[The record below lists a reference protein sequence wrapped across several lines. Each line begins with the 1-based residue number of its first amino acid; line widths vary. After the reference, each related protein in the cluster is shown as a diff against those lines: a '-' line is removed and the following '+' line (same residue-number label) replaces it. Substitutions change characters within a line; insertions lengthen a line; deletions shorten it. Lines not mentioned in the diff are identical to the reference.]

1 MVELRSPRGGQL
13 VLLALIPSLLAYHAV
28 FGETAPSLALVAYAG
43 VVFVTL
49 AVALVVD
56 DGVRSPWYLLVVGT
70 VTLAFGGWR
79 ALHDGARSSLL
90 MSLSGAGIL
99 LWGVLEYRSPS
110 TPNSR
115 DRT

>member
-13 VLLALIPSLLAYHAV
+13 LLLALIPSLLAYHAV
-28 FGETAPSLALVAYAG
+28 FGATAPSLALVAYAG

-56 DGVRSPWYLLVVGT
+56 DGVRSPWYLLVFGT
-70 VTLAFGGWR
+70 ATLAFGGWR
-79 ALHDGARSSLL
+79 VTRDGALSAFL
-90 MSLSGAGIL
+90 MSVAGAGIL
-99 LWGVLEYRSPS
+99 LWGALEYRSPP

-115 DRT
+115 RRE